1 MTTTK
6 ARSQNIILAI
16 DTSCDDTSVAV
27 LDGRKVLSSIVSS
40 QVELHKKWGGV
51 VPDIARRAHQ
61 ENIGIAYNEALTRA
75 NVVESEID
83 LIAVTQGPGLA
94 IDLEVGIEFAK
105 NLALDRDLPLVP
117 VNHMEG
123 HFLSSLLLNSL
134 GAGQVE
140 DSIETVFPALGVLA
154 SGKHTE
160 LVYSFMPGEYLKL
173 GWTLDDAAG
182 EAFDKV
188 GRMLGFGYP
197 GGPIVSEFAEKATKE
212 QAESFD
218 LPVPMERSRD
228 LNFSYSGLK
237 TACLYKIRSLRES
250 GRKDKEWV
258 NAFCSEFVYKVVESI
273 SIKVESALE
282 QNRDIES
289 ILVGGGVFNNVR
301 MIRGMR
307 KVAKNFS
314 VGFYYPPR
322 RYRGDNAAMIG
333 IAGLVQYQKG
343 EFLSGQDIN
352 SLERDPKLSL

>member
-188 GRMLGFGYP
+188 GRMLGLDILGDPLSQNSPKKQQKSKQSLLTYP
-197 GGPIVSEFAEKATKE
+197 FRWK
-212 QAESFD
+212 D
-218 LPVPMERSRD
+218 LGILISVIRA
-228 LNFSYSGLK
+228 LK
-237 TACLYKIRSLRES
+237 PHVCIRSDLCENQGERIKS
-250 GRKDKEWV
+250 G
-258 NAFCSEFVYKVVESI
+258 SM
-273 SIKVESALE
+273 L
-282 QNRDIES
+282 
-289 ILVGGGVFNNVR
+289 
-301 MIRGMR
+301 
-307 KVAKNFS
+307 S
-314 VGFYYPPR
+314 VLNLFTR
-322 RYRGDNAAMIG
+322 
-333 IAGLVQYQKG
+333 L
-343 EFLSGQDIN
+343 
-352 SLERDPKLSL
+352 